1 MSLRTKFVTAIAVL
15 LFFLVAAILFLIERR
30 EERAI
35 FEEHK
40 SRGILTARN
49 IAYLNLEPLMFWDA
63 EGVKSNIQGQI
74 DQKLLYVV
82 FFDQQNRLFAATE
95 FAEKNKKTFTTSFLK
110 GPVDESTYYCEK
122 KEIEYGDKGEN
133 VSVLEIEIPVFA
145 RGSST
150 QWGSIK
156 VGLSLEEMQ
165 KEMSQTRLMLILIGL
180 GGLLVGIGGAVFL
193 SSRITGPIKKLT
205 DATFSISR
213 GDFSQEINVSS
224 QDEIRRL
231 AENFNEMNRQLLIAR
246 KRMEAANKKL
256 IQAEKLASIGRISA
270 SIAHEIRNPLTS
282 ANLNI
287 QKVLQSENLEEV
299 QKEHLNLSREGIV
312 QIEKFI
318 KELLNFTRV
327 SELNKERFSVQEI
340 IEESIK
346 MISDSLEGKNIK
358 LSEYYEKGLPWVY
371 ADGDKLR
378 QVILNL
384 LANARDAVKEGGEIG
399 IFAYLSKEEGRT
411 MVSIEV
417 IDNGCG
423 IPERDREN
431 IFEPFF
437 TNKSFG
443 IGLGLAN
450 AKKIVEQHQGS
461 IRVKESEQQGACFE
475 IKLPAED
482 EK

>member
-1 MSLRTKFVTAIAVL
+1 MSLRMKFITAIAVL
-15 LFFLVAAILFLIERR
+15 LFFLVAAILYLIERR
-30 EERAI
+30 EEKAI

-49 IAYLNLEPLMFWDA
+49 IAYLNLEPLMFWDV
-63 EGVKSNIQGQI
+63 EGVKNNLQGQI

-82 FFDQQNRLFAATE
+82 FFDQQNRLFAATD
-95 FAEKNKKTFTTSFLK
+95 FAEKREKTFTTSFLK
-110 GPVDESTYYCEK
+110 GSVDENSYYYEK
-122 KEIEYGDKGEN
+122 KEIEYDDEDEK

-165 KEMSQTRLMLILIGL
+165 KEMSQTRFMLILIGL

-205 DATFSISR
+205 DATFNISR

-231 AENFNEMNRQLLIAR
+231 AENFNEMNRQLLLAR

-256 IQAEKLASIGRISA
+256 VQAEKLASIGRISA

-287 QKVLQSENLEEV
+287 QKVQQSENLDEV
-299 QKEHLNLSREGIV
+299 QKEHLDLSREGIV

-327 SELNKERFSVQEI
+327 SELNKGRFSVQEI
-340 IEESIK
+340 VGESIK

-358 LSEYYEKGLPWVY
+358 LSEYYEKDLPWLN

-384 LANARDAVKEGGEIG
+384 LGNARDAVREGGEIG
-399 IFAYLSKEEGRT
+399 IFAYLSKEEGRKR
-411 MVSIEV
+411 VIIEV

-423 IPERDREN
+423 IPEMDREN

-437 TNKSFG
+437 TNKSSG

-475 IKLPAED
+475 ITLPAED

>member
-1 MSLRTKFVTAIAVL
+1 MKFITAIAVL
-15 LFFLVAAILFLIERR
+15 LFFLVAAILYLIERR
-30 EERAI
+30 EEKAI

-49 IAYLNLEPLMFWDA
+49 IAYLNLEPLMFWDV
-63 EGVKSNIQGQI
+63 EGVKNNLQGQI

-82 FFDQQNRLFAATE
+82 FFDQQNRLFAATD
-95 FAEKNKKTFTTSFLK
+95 FAEKREKTFTTSFLK
-110 GPVDESTYYCEK
+110 GSVDENSYYYEK
-122 KEIEYGDKGEN
+122 KEIEYDDEDEK

-165 KEMSQTRLMLILIGL
+165 KEMSQTRFMLILIGL

-205 DATFSISR
+205 DATFNISR

-231 AENFNEMNRQLLIAR
+231 AENFNEMNRQLLLAR

-256 IQAEKLASIGRISA
+256 VQAEKLASIGRISA

-287 QKVLQSENLEEV
+287 QKVQQSENLDEV
-299 QKEHLNLSREGIV
+299 QKEHLDLSREGIV

-327 SELNKERFSVQEI
+327 SELNKGRFSVQEI
-340 IEESIK
+340 VGESIK

-358 LSEYYEKGLPWVY
+358 LSEYYEKDLPWLN

-384 LANARDAVKEGGEIG
+384 LGNARDAVREGGEIG
-399 IFAYLSKEEGRT
+399 IFAYLSKEEGRKR
-411 MVSIEV
+411 VIIEV

-423 IPERDREN
+423 IPEMDREN

-437 TNKSFG
+437 TNKSSG

-475 IKLPAED
+475 ITLPAED